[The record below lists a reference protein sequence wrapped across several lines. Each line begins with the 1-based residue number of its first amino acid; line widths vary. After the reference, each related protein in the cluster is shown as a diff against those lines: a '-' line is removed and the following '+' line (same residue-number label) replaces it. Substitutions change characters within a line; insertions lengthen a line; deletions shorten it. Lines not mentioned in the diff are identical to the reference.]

1 MVYPLHLPLVSQA
14 PLPIPPDV
22 GDCVSDGASI
32 GGDGVQGN
40 TIGVEA
46 GDADAMEAQGPGP
59 SYKL

>member
-1 MVYPLHLPLVSQA
+1 MSQA